1 MHILITGASSGIGEA
16 LARRLATLPDARLTL
31 VARREALL
39 QTLADSLSVPTCVV
53 PTDLSDPDN
62 VTALLQRATDA
73 LGPVDMLVNNA
84 GAQVIG
90 HTDAVDLAAAE
101 RSLVVNL
108 TVPLRLIHAV
118 LPSMRARDTG
128 HIVTISSMAAIAPT
142 PGMTWYNASKAGI
155 ASATEALASELKDT
169 GIHVLTVYPGV
180 VKTPMMD
187 VGIEHYKMTA
197 MLRNQPMLEADD
209 LARDI
214 VRAVTKRH
222 RRLVRPRMFG
232 WMRWLQPLLLIA
244 MDKMAPQLKQPPPT
258 R

>member
-16 LARRLATLPDARLTL
+16 LARRMATIPGARLTL
-31 VARREALL
+31 VARREAQL
-39 QTLADSLSVPTCVV
+39 QAIADDLSAPTCVA
-53 PTDLSDPDN
+53 PADLSNPDN
-62 VTALLQRATDA
+62 VTPLLATA
-73 LGPVDMLVNNA
+73 IEAHGPVDVLINNA

-90 HTDAVDLAAAE
+90 HTDAVDLDAAE

-108 TVPLRLIHAV
+108 TVPLRLIHGV
-118 LPSMRARDTG
+118 LPSMRARKTG

-155 ASATEALASELKDT
+155 ASATEALASELKNT

-187 VGIEHYKMTA
+187 VGIQHYKMTA

-214 VRAVTKRH
+214 VTAITKRR
-222 RRLVRPRMFG
+222 RRLVRPRMFSL
-232 WMRWLQPLLLIA
+232 MRWLQPLLLIL
-244 MDKMAPQLKQPPPT
+244 MDKMAPQLKEPPPSE
-258 R
+258 

>member
-16 LARRLATLPDARLTL
+16 LARRMAELPGAKLTL
-31 VARREALL
+31 VARRETHL
-39 QTLADSLSVPTCVV
+39 QAIADDLAVPTCVA
-53 PTDLSDPDN
+53 PADLSTVDAVGPLLA
-62 VTALLQRATDA
+62 TAIAA
-73 LGPVDMLVNNA
+73 HGPVDVLINNA

-90 HTDAVDLAAAE
+90 HTDAVDLQAAE

-108 TVPLRLIHAV
+108 TVPLRLIHSV
-118 LPSMRARDTG
+118 LPSMRQRRSG
-128 HIVTISSMAAIAPT
+128 HFVTIASMAAIAPT

-155 ASATEALASELKDT
+155 ASATEALASELKHT

-187 VGIEHYKMTA
+187 IGIQHYKMTA
-197 MLRNQPMLEADD
+197 MLRHQPMLEADD

-214 VRAVTKRH
+214 VTAITKKR

-232 WMRWLQPLLLIA
+232 WMRWLQPLLLIL
-244 MDKMAPQLKQPPPT
+244 MDKMAPQLKAPST
-258 R
+258 